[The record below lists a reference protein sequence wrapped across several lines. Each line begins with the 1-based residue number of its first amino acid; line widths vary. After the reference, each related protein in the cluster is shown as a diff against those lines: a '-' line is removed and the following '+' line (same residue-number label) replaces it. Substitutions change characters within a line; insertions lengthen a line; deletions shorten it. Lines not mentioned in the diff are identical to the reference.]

1 MKKLISLVFCVALLF
16 GLTACGSKIEDEALD
31 ALETSIAN
39 LLEMKSSTFHID
51 MKVDAPDITEEQAN
65 ASVFAIHGAYD
76 LRTANPMLSMEMEM
90 EAEGEKIPFM
100 AMYLKDNT
108 LYMNMM
114 DMIKQ
119 KQSLGTSETAPQ
131 ISLEK
136 DSFEL
141 PKEEMKEY
149 LEKASLDDN
158 VITLEFDTTK
168 IDQSELKEMAKAN
181 GLDSV
186 RLGKLEVVV
195 TLKDKHIEKA
205 ELTLGISATLKEE
218 TESATVTMSFALDK
232 VNTDQEIDFPD
243 FSDYTDTADTA
254 VLE

>member
-1 MKKLISLVFCVALLF
+1 
-16 GLTACGSKIEDEALD
+16 
-31 ALETSIAN
+31 
-39 LLEMKSSTFHID
+39 
-51 MKVDAPDITEEQAN
+51 
-65 ASVFAIHGAYD
+65 
-76 LRTANPMLSMEMEM
+76 
-90 EAEGEKIPFM
+90 
-100 AMYLKDNT
+100 
-108 LYMNMM
+108 
-114 DMIKQ
+114 
-119 KQSLGTSETAPQ
+119 
-131 ISLEK
+131 
-136 DSFEL
+136 
-141 PKEEMKEY
+141 MKEY
-149 LEKASLDDN
+149 LEEASLDDN

-205 ELTLGISATLKEE
+205 ELTLGVSATLKEE

-243 FSDYTDTADTA
+243 FSDYTDAADTA